1 MKRIMD
7 LSFPIWSR
15 LSFAA
20 CALAL
25 ILSASQVVSAQQGT
39 AKQLASSAA
48 GVSQPKAEL
57 TETAAGEAKPAQSG
71 HEGITVHGHW
81 VIDVRNPDGSLAQHR
96 EFENSLI
103 NGGPQVLSQM
113 LAGAVVPGNWAVLLG
128 PSSGN
133 GPCSNTYVPTGGTT
147 STASEI
153 CEVVQSLTT
162 APGVGDCQ
170 QNLCAVGLTVT
181 GPQTTAVL
189 LSGTIVS
196 NQTGTI
202 GAVSTTLAY
211 CINQNVAAGG
221 FTITPTPYIV
231 SPAACVT
238 AATQASPF
246 TSTTLTTVLKP
257 GATPTPN
264 PIPVTA
270 GQTILASVTISF
282 S

>member
-1 MKRIMD
+1 MNRMMNF
-7 LSFPIWSR
+7 LPPVWSR
-15 LSFAA
+15 LSLAAFA
-20 CALAL
+20 LVL
-25 ILSASQVVSAQQGT
+25 IVAAGQVAFAQQAA
-39 AKQLASSAA
+39 AKPQAASAA
-48 GVSQPKAEL
+48 RAGQPVVAQ
-57 TETAAGEAKPAQSG
+57 TETAVGEATPTKPGQ
-71 HEGITVHGHW
+71 EGIKVHGHW

-147 STASEI
+147 SATSEI

-162 APGVGDCQ
+162 APALGDCL
-170 QNLCAVGLTVT
+170 QNICAAGLTIT
-181 GPQTTAVL
+181 GPGTVSIL
-189 LSGTIVS
+189 LAGTIVS

-202 GAVSTTLAY
+202 GVVSTELAY
-211 CINQNVAAGG
+211 CISPASAGA
-221 FTITPTPYIV
+221 FTTTPAPYTV
-231 SPAACVT
+231 SPAACVP
-238 AATQASPF
+238 AATQSSSF
-246 TSTTLTTVLKP
+246 TSTALTTVLKP

>member
-1 MKRIMD
+1 MNRVMN
-7 LSFPIWSR
+7 LLLPLWSR
-15 LSFAA
+15 LSLAAFA
-20 CALAL
+20 LVL
-25 ILSASQVVSAQQGT
+25 IVAAGQVAFAQQAAAKPQSASPARAGQPAAQ
-39 AKQLASSAA
+39 
-48 GVSQPKAEL
+48 
-57 TETAAGEAKPAQSG
+57 TETAVGEATPTKPGQ
-71 HEGITVHGHW
+71 EGIKVHGHW

-96 EFENSLI
+96 EFENSLV
-103 NGGPQVLSQM
+103 NGGTQVLSQM

-147 STASEI
+147 SATSEI

-162 APGVGDCQ
+162 APALGDCL
-170 QNLCAVGLTVT
+170 QNICAAGLTIT
-181 GPQTTAVL
+181 GPGTVSIL
-189 LSGTIVS
+189 LAGTIVS

-202 GAVSTTLAY
+202 GVVSTELAY
-211 CINQNVAAGG
+211 CISPASAGA
-221 FTITPTPYIV
+221 FTTTPAPYTV
-231 SPAACVT
+231 SPAACVP
-238 AATQASPF
+238 AATQSSSF
-246 TSTTLTTVLKP
+246 TSTALTTVLKP

>member
-1 MKRIMD
+1 MNRVMN
-7 LSFPIWSR
+7 LLLPLWSR
-15 LSFAA
+15 LSLAAFA
-20 CALAL
+20 LVL
-25 ILSASQVVSAQQGT
+25 IVAAGQVAFAQQAAAKPQSASPARAGQPAAQ
-39 AKQLASSAA
+39 
-48 GVSQPKAEL
+48 
-57 TETAAGEAKPAQSG
+57 TETAVGEATPTKPGQ
-71 HEGITVHGHW
+71 EGIKVHGHW

-96 EFENSLI
+96 EFENSLV

-147 STASEI
+147 SATSEI
-153 CEVVQSLTT
+153 CEVVQALTT
-162 APGVGDCQ
+162 APGVGDCL
-170 QNLCAVGLTVT
+170 QNICAAGLTIT
-181 GPQTTAVL
+181 GPGTVSIL
-189 LSGTIVS
+189 LAGTIVS

-202 GAVSTTLAY
+202 GVVSTELAY
-211 CINQNVAAGG
+211 CISPASAGA
-221 FTITPTPYIV
+221 FTTTPAPYTV
-231 SPAACVT
+231 SPAACVP
-238 AATQASPF
+238 AATQSSSF
-246 TSTTLTTVLKP
+246 TSTALTTVLKP